1 MPKQCALVQ
10 PSSLR
15 PAHSCFVLQVIVEQF
30 PVEQKYPLY
39 PSRYRGCQCRKRDLN
54 PHERNAHT
62 DLNRARLPIPPFLHT
77 CGRWD
82 LNPHVYTDTRSLVL
96 PVCQFQHSRFYKA
109 LIKYKSCSKE
119 LLKLYHRM
127 LPLSN
132 VLSYFSLSLFHIDFL
147 IPSFYNILPNI
158 IFFPNR
164 KAIDKCKIFMGGE
177 LCPLTKKSI

>member
-1 MPKQCALVQ
+1 MIITKT
-10 PSSLR
+10 
-15 PAHSCFVLQVIVEQF
+15 
-30 PVEQKYPLY
+30 PVSKK
-39 PSRYRGCQCRKRDLN
+39 RYTG
-54 PHERNAHT
+54 
-62 DLNRARLPIPPFLHT
+62 FL